1 MADDRY
7 NWLDNDAAERLLRGE
22 PVGTTAHG
30 AQELAR
36 LLDDAAPAGPGT
48 GPLPGEE
55 AAVAAFR
62 RARPAAPP
70 RPAARA
76 GLARP
81 FRRGFAVALAA
92 CALGGVAVAAGTGVL
107 PSPFRPGPDPASG
120 VSTDVSPGTL
130 ESPDPGTTA
139 PGSPG
144 PTAGQKPTDDP
155 TTSPTPDASHS
166 TTAPP
171 SAGATRGPGR
181 GVPGV
186 PGNGKNGSAERR
198 AVVLALCRDYEA
210 GRRGDMDRETL
221 QRLERAA
228 GGPAKVHA
236 FCRRYLQQQGNGD
249 GGGNG
254 KGDGGNGGGGDGN
267 ADGGGTGAGQGGG
280 HGGDEDGDGQ
290 PSTAPEPSTPGAP
303 PPAPGSPEPSA
314 SDTAVPTPSTSA
326 NATAPA
332 SV

>member
-36 LLDDAAPAGPGT
+36 LLDGAASAGPDA

-62 RARPAAPP
+62 RAHPAEPS

-81 FRRGFAVALAA
+81 FRRGLAVALAA

-107 PSPFRPGPDPASG
+107 PSPFRPGPDPASS

-130 ESPDPGTTA
+130 ESPDPGTTL
-139 PGSPG
+139 PGSPDA
-144 PTAGQKPTDDP
+144 TAGERPTGDA
-155 TTSPTPDASHS
+155 TESPTPDASHG
-166 TTAPP
+166 TTTPPP
-171 SAGATRGPGR
+171 SATTGSPGR
-181 GVPGV
+181 GAPGV
-186 PGNGKNGSAERR
+186 PGNGKNGSAEPR

-210 GRRGDMDRETL
+210 GKRGDMDRETL

-228 GGPAKVHA
+228 GGPARIHA
-236 FCRRYLQQQGNGD
+236 FCRRYLQQQGSGGGSGGGQGSGGGGGNGNGD
-249 GGGNG
+249 GGAGS
-254 KGDGGNGGGGDGN
+254 
-267 ADGGGTGAGQGGG
+267 GQGGG
-280 HGGDEDGDGQ
+280 HGGDEEGDGQ
-290 PSTAPEPSTPGAP
+290 PSTAPEPSAPGAP
-303 PPAPGSPEPSA
+303 DPVPSSPEPS
-314 SDTAVPTPSTSA
+314 DTVTVTPSTGG
-326 NATAPA
+326 NGTAPA